1 MPVPLEET
9 FRFGIMQVDEDQR
22 IVQFYEKPKDR
33 DKGNL
38 ASMGIYVFNANILER
53 RLSEGRPDKPRND
66 FGKDIIPAMIAA
78 GDSVFAYRFEGY
90 WVDVGTI
97 DSYWATSLELLQP
110 NAALDLYNDNWPM
123 HTKSEE
129 RPPAK
134 MGPQAKVVTSM
145 ISNGCVVR
153 GVVTTACSRPGVYVS
168 PGAVVQ
174 NSVVMN
180 DTWIGPGARL
190 DKVVIDKQ
198 VVIGAGAVVGEGN
211 ETVNEQM
218 PDRLTN
224 GITVVGKGAAFP
236 KAHRSGATCSSTAA
250 ATKPPTR
257 MTRSWPTEK
266 PFELSM
272 VNCNGSIA
280 NGDGALRQLSN

>member
-1 MPVPLEET
+1 
-9 FRFGIMQVDEDQR
+9 
-22 IVQFYEKPKDR
+22 
-33 DKGNL
+33 
-38 ASMGIYVFNANILER
+38 
-53 RLSEGRPDKPRND
+53 
-66 FGKDIIPAMIAA
+66 
-78 GDSVFAYRFEGY
+78 
-90 WVDVGTI
+90 VDVGTI

-110 NAALDLYNDNWPM
+110 NAALDLYNDQWPM

-134 MGPQAKVVTSM
+134 VGPQAKVVTSM

-153 GVVTTACSRPGVYVS
+153 GVVTTACSAPGVYVS

-211 ETVNEQM
+211 ESTVNEQM

-224 GITVVGKGAAFP
+224 GITVSARTP
-236 KAHRSGATCSSTAA
+236 TSPTAHRSGATCSSTAA

-257 MTRSWPTEK
+257 RQGRRRRK
-266 PFELSM
+266 NNLI
-272 VNCNGSIA
+272 VNG
-280 NGDGALRQLSN
+280 